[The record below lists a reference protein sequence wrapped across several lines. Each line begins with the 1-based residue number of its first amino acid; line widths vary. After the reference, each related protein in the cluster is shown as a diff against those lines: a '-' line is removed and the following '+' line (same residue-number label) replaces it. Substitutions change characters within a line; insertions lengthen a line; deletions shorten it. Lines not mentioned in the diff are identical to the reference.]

1 MQNIPLIL
9 QILPIF
15 CHLWFYFFHIF
26 KFFLFSPVFQ
36 PFFCNVCPTFRLAEQ
51 NWSMC
56 PHMRGKNLAAWQK
69 RNKDCIFSYQILQ
82 RKVHLNLSRQ
92 LYLHINHD
100 SDSEPGIF
108 TKYFEVR
115 FMLSPQVKVLA
126 PQHAVS
132 LCKSVGSPARWAAN
146 EKVLPS
152 LHAGPTVS
160 FYYWD
165 LIFCV

>member
-1 MQNIPLIL
+1 MIKQYLLHNTIL
-9 QILPIF
+9 CWI
-15 CHLWFYFFHIF
+15 
-26 KFFLFSPVFQ
+26 V
-36 PFFCNVCPTFRLAEQ
+36 
-51 NWSMC
+51 
-56 PHMRGKNLAAWQK
+56 
-69 RNKDCIFSYQILQ
+69 
-82 RKVHLNLSRQ
+82 
-92 LYLHINHD
+92 D
-100 SDSEPGIF
+100 SDSDNEPGIF

-115 FMLSPQVKVLA
+115 FMLSPLVKVLA

-152 LHAGPTVS
+152 LDAGPTVS